1 MKMSTTERKQAMTDM
16 WLECNSHD
24 GLTKTRVR
32 CLVGAAWWALST
44 FCAFWA
50 LMATAAAMGA
60 RPDGSLILT
69 FIVKLYA
76 MLLVIDPQ
84 APLFWA
90 CSICTAL
97 YAGVVGA
104 SVAIRLRWM
113 DIRRARTYRSIP
125 GG

>member
-1 MKMSTTERKQAMTDM
+1 MRVSTAKRNRVLTDM

-24 GLTKTRVR
+24 GLTKTTVR
-32 CLVGAAWWALST
+32 CLVGAVWWTSST

-50 LMATAAAMGA
+50 LMATAATMGA

-76 MLLVIDPQ
+76 MLLVVDPQ

-90 CSICTAL
+90 CSIVTAL
-97 YAGVVGA
+97 YAGGVGA

-113 DIRRARTYRSIP
+113 DIRRTRTYRSIP